1 MRFPPENSQTHAQ
14 NDNDL
19 AKSGDG
25 GNGGDVFIKSII
37 CLSLLQLSC
46 QIWK

>member
-1 MRFPPENSQTHAQ
+1 MRSPPEDSQTHAQ

-25 GNGGDVFIKSII
+25 GNGEMF
-37 CLSLLQLSC
+37 L
-46 QIWK
+46 